1 MDYLAHAL
9 TVFFFIYSYPVLCV
23 WCIYKGN
30 YCWVFCLQV
39 SALRPVLS
47 LLNGT
52 FGEVLKLFG
61 NSTQQSGTVGSL
73 SVYRAASILFCQH
86 ELLLNQTSEQKQY
99 LDKFRPDQETSVDSV
114 DNSSTY
120 DNSTS
125 ESICDAVLHCSKLEL
140 FRVFWCVQ
148 VLNHCR
154 RRNDFKRNE
163 W

>member
-1 MDYLAHAL
+1 ML
-9 TVFFFIYSYPVLCV
+9 
-23 WCIYKGN
+23 
-30 YCWVFCLQV
+30 CLQV

-61 NSTQQSGTVGSL
+61 NDTQQSGTLSSL

-99 LDKFRPDQETSVDSV
+99 LDKFRPDEQTSLDDV
-114 DNSSTY
+114 DNLTTY

-125 ESICDAVLHCSKLEL
+125 KLLCVAVLHYVTLDLC
-140 FRVFWCVQ
+140 RVA
-148 VLNHCR
+148 
-154 RRNDFKRNE
+154 
-163 W
+163 

>member
-1 MDYLAHAL
+1 M
-9 TVFFFIYSYPVLCV
+9 
-23 WCIYKGN
+23 
-30 YCWVFCLQV
+30 FCLQV

-140 FRVFWCVQ
+140 FRVF
-148 VLNHCR
+148 
-154 RRNDFKRNE
+154 
-163 W
+163 